1 MSRDGITYVD
11 LDFFEYIQ
19 GTEALT
25 EHADHVYWRL
35 ILTAYARQLEGMIPV
50 ETEGKMRALM
60 RSCKKADFAVFTAAL
75 EELIDFGK
83 VERRVDGLFIPSVAR
98 RLRAAREAKDAAR
111 ARTAAGRAALA
122 AERAAERA
130 ARAAA
135 DAARPVTE
143 GTATATTAA
152 VSVTDAESAKEGRKE
167 VKGRN
172 GRKEERKDSPALL
185 DQEADAWSVFQRAAA
200 AHGWPVPSKLTETR
214 RAKLARAV
222 RELGGVAG
230 WSAALDRAAASAF
243 LSGRRGSFVMT
254 LDWMIEGDNLV
265 KLGEGNYDDPP
276 PGGGRGGGSP
286 AMRHLKGE

>member
-83 VERRVDGLFIPSVAR
+83 VERRDDGLFIPSVAR

-122 AERAAERA
+122 AERAA
-130 ARAAA
+130 RAAA
-135 DAARPVTE
+135 DAASPVTE
-143 GTATATTAA
+143 GAATATTAA
-152 VSVTDAESAKEGRKE
+152 VAVTDAELAKEGRKE

-185 DQEADAWSVFQRAAA
+185 DQEADAWSMFQRAAT

-230 WSAALDRAAASAF
+230 WSAALERAAASAF

-254 LDWMIEGDNLV
+254 LDWMIESDNLV
-265 KLGEGNYDDPP
+265 KLGEGNYDVPP
-276 PGGGRGGGSP
+276 SGGGSP
-286 AMRHLKGE
+286 AMRHLKGK